1 MIYLVLI
8 IVLLSVALGLNYLY
22 KCTNHFNNQF
32 IDVRKYWQKDGI
44 ADNLQIV
51 NLGSNHP
58 KFGFDYT
65 DTGVRGANLAIGPQT
80 FEYDYAVLRKSTSH
94 LAKNAVIVFPICLQ
108 KFFLYRQN
116 NRGVHLKYYT
126 FLEPSDI
133 VGYSKKEKFFE
144 LGFPL
149 LRHPKRLRYLIKDV
163 KTDNRL
169 EWTDNPMK
177 TGVELEKDADFWIRC
192 WDKEFG
198 IHIPSLD
205 ISSKNQEDIHQN
217 IRLMKEMI
225 EYCKKHELK
234 PVIVILPVTESLSS
248 RFSDDYLQTHVLRY
262 VNESAKVGAPVFNY
276 LKDSRFTDSSLYIN
290 SFFFNKT
297 GRSVFTKA
305 FVEDL
310 RQNEYL

>member
-1 MIYLVLI
+1 MICLTLI
-8 IVLLSVALGLNYLY
+8 IVLLSTALWLNSLY
-22 KCTNHFNNQF
+22 KRTNHFNNQF
-32 IDVRKYWQKDGI
+32 VDVRKYWQKDGI

-80 FEYDYAVLRKSTSH
+80 FEYDYAILRKNITH
-94 LAKNAVIVFPICLQ
+94 LAKNAVVVFPICLQ
-108 KFFLYRQN
+108 NFFLYRQT

-126 FLEPSDI
+126 FLDSKDI
-133 VGYSKKEKFFE
+133 VGYSKKEKIFE

-149 LRHPKRLRYLIKDV
+149 LRHPKRLRYLLKDV

-177 TGVELEKDADFWIRC
+177 TEAELEKDADFWIRC
-192 WDKEFG
+192 WDKEFD
-198 IHIPSLD
+198 IHIPSLE

-234 PVIVILPVTESLSS
+234 PVIVILPVTENLSS
-248 RFSDDYLQTHVLRY
+248 RFSEDYLKTHVLRY
-262 VNESAKVGAPVFNY
+262 VNESAKAAAPVFNY
-276 LKDSRFTDSSLYIN
+276 LKDKRFTGSSLYIN

-297 GRSVFTKA
+297 GRRSFTKA
-305 FVEDL
+305 FIEDL
-310 RQNEYL
+310 KQKEYL